1 MRLLRP
7 LEPVPTAPLARAN
20 PIAKLAAALVLLVA
34 LFASVDVV
42 TGGVVMAAMLA
53 LVPAS
58 GLDPRALLGRTW
70 PILVTALGIG
80 VVNVLAA
87 PAQTGAPFDI
97 GPLRLGSQTLLDG
110 IGLSVRLLAIG
121 LTGVLATATSQPTD
135 LADALIQ
142 QLRVSPRFAVG
153 VLAAVRMLP
162 ALAHDL
168 QTASLARRARGVSSG
183 RSPVGAARLWGGL
196 LLSLLVGSVRRAT
209 RLSLAMQARGLGA
222 RECRTVARVQR
233 MRAGD
238 WGWIVAAVGLAAAAI
253 GTSVAVGTWRPLIG

>member
-7 LEPVPTAPLARAN
+7 LEPSPTAPLARAN
-20 PIAKLAAALVLLVA
+20 PVAKLAAALVLLVA
-34 LFASVDVV
+34 LFASVDLV
-42 TGGVVMAAMLA
+42 TGAIVLAAMLA

-70 PILVTALGIG
+70 PIAVTAVGIG
-80 VVNVLAA
+80 LVNVLAA
-87 PAQTGAPFDI
+87 PAQAGAAVDVGPFRI
-97 GPLRLGSQTLLDG
+97 GSQTLLDG

-121 LTGVLATATSQPTD
+121 LTGVLATATTQPTD

-153 VLAAVRMLP
+153 ALAAVRMLP

-168 QTASLARRARGVSSG
+168 QTASLARRARGVSAG
-183 RSPVGAARLWGGL
+183 RSPFGAVRLWGGL
-196 LLSLLVGSVRRAT
+196 LLSLLVASVRRAT
-209 RLSLAMQARGLGA
+209 RLSIAMQARGLGA

-238 WGWIVAAVGLAAAAI
+238 WGWIVGAVGLAASAI
-253 GTSVAVGTWRPLIG
+253 AVSVAAGTWRPLIG